1 MEIKLI
7 NGKWLVNS
15 KSFAELTPNEIIILD
30 KFFADYKEYCEQ
42 PEKKVNN

>member
-15 KSFAELTPNEIIILD
+15 KPFAELTPNERIVLD
-30 KFFADYKEYCEQ
+30 KFIADFKSYEEHRTQ
-42 PEKKVNN
+42 